1 MIDYSYHPLHP
12 LTELEAFS
20 GIILG
25 KNGGQ
30 SRLQREKSRKLKD
43 KIEENNRYI
52 VDRILN
58 KTALGGTSAALEH
71 SIACLA
77 VSLENSGKKEKE
89 RFVAKFQVCRRIGL
103 LGRGCAFRKNFQALG
118 TDVGQYGYNGEIID
132 TPERRKYLMGGN
144 GPGICVI

>member
-43 KIEENNRYI
+43 KIE
-52 VDRILN
+52 
-58 KTALGGTSAALEH
+58 
-71 SIACLA
+71 
-77 VSLENSGKKEKE
+77 
-89 RFVAKFQVCRRIGL
+89 
-103 LGRGCAFRKNFQALG
+103 
-118 TDVGQYGYNGEIID
+118 
-132 TPERRKYLMGGN
+132 
-144 GPGICVI
+144 

>member
-77 VSLENSGKKEKE
+77 VSLENSGKK
-89 RFVAKFQVCRRIGL
+89 
-103 LGRGCAFRKNFQALG
+103 RKNDSLLSF
-118 TDVGQYGYNGEIID
+118 
-132 TPERRKYLMGGN
+132 KYVAASVCLEEVARFTRIFK
-144 GPGICVI
+144 P